1 MHDLHNNLRP
11 ERMKTDKVEK
21 IVAKLNDK
29 IDYVTY
35 MRNLN
40 EILNHG

>member
-1 MHDLHNNLRP
+1 M
-11 ERMKTDKVEK
+11 ETDKVEK

-35 MRNLN
+35 MRNLI